1 MTLPGKMQE
10 TYNQRLRGVYGE
22 FGAGDGK
29 QIIYLQGNISP
40 ERLKKVV
47 HLINEIPGS
56 ERWGIRDLFQRE
68 VDEERVT
75 NSLIPY
81 FMDGNKVKFFN
92 PITLTLLPS
101 SDEAG
106 GFQIKKELLNVEFSE
121 KDEEDSDGFN
131 RFAEGKGY
139 FRFKYRNEDSKPDIG
154 RYAELEWN
162 SDNTRVVAVDGQ
174 HRLSALKRI
183 YDDSRRS
190 DTIKDWLIPVV
201 VLAVVPERAQVKGKM
216 LEVVRNIF
224 IYINKE
230 AKPPN
235 EARQI
240 LLDDQCVNEICTQEI
255 LEYSHENVVKEGGL
269 NPEKVPLLFY
279 DWRGQESGEEKER
292 SSFVALQS
300 VVEVRDWLGH
310 YILGE
315 NFSHEQVSMLN
326 IEPDDTD
333 LFAVLAEKAGSSRR
347 GRRGSRRRKQGR
359 QYSLTEEQT
368 KDIRERVRKY
378 VLPGVVTVLEKFE
391 PYKAY
396 IQKLREIEHKHCDDS
411 DIGKNAFDWIRFGPT
426 SAWGEDVQLRDK
438 IIEKIGEIQKEI
450 EDAKGLLPPMLLH
463 LIGMRGIMFAYGS
476 LYEKCQDKIGD
487 VPFVDYSIW
496 FVDTLN
502 KAWNEKKLSKL
513 FAYDPDKDKVE
524 RKLSGV
530 QRCLEHIILDQN
542 RSIINYRLGQAEAA
556 LGALV
561 ALVVLSLDESKI
573 GDWGEYLDNLE
584 STLTKSY
591 RKVVR
596 AEWRNEDKAFSKD
609 ELEEEVR
616 KRAERKLGEI
626 KRHFSLPE
634 PQEDGEY

>member
-56 ERWGIRDLFQRE
+56 ERWGVRDLFQRD

-121 KDEEDSDGFN
+121 KDEGDADGFN
-131 RFAEGKGY
+131 RFKEAEGY
-139 FRFKYRNEDSKPDIG
+139 FRFKYRDEDSKPDIG

-162 SDNTRVVAVDGQ
+162 SDNIKVVAVDGQ

-183 YDDSRRS
+183 YDDTRRS

-201 VLAVVPERAQVKGKM
+201 ILAVDPEGAQVKGKM

-230 AKPPN
+230 ARPPN

-240 LLDDQCVNEICTQEI
+240 LLDDQCINEICTQEI
-255 LEYSHENVVKEGGL
+255 LEYSHENVVKEGGI

-300 VVEVRDWLGH
+300 VVEVRDWLSH

-315 NFSHEQVSMLN
+315 NFSYEQISMLN

-333 LFAVLAEKAGSSRR
+333 LSAVLTEKAGSSRR
-347 GRRGSRRRKQGR
+347 RRGTRKRKQGR
-359 QYSLTEEQT
+359 QYSLKEEQT
-368 KDIRERVRKY
+368 KAIRDRVRQY
-378 VLPGVVTVLEKFE
+378 VLPGVVTVFEKFE
-391 PYKAY
+391 PYKTY
-396 IQKLREIEHKHCDDS
+396 IRKLREIEHEHCGDS
-411 DIGKNAFDWIRFGPT
+411 DIGQHAFDWIRFGPT
-426 SAWGEDVQLRDK
+426 SAWGGDVELRDK
-438 IIEKIGEIQKEI
+438 IIGKIGEIQKEI
-450 EDAKGLLPPMLLH
+450 EEAKSKLPPLLLH

-476 LYEKCQDKIGD
+476 LYEKYKEKAGD
-487 VPFVDYSIW
+487 IPFVEYSEW

-502 KAWNEKKLSKL
+502 KAWNEKNLSKL
-513 FAYDPDKDKVE
+513 FAYDPDKDKAE
-524 RKLSGV
+524 SGLSGV
-530 QRCLEHIILDQN
+530 QMCLEHIILDQN
-542 RSIINYRLGQAEAA
+542 RSIINYRLGQAESA

-561 ALVVLSLDESKI
+561 ALVVLSLDEDKI
-573 GDWGEYLDNLE
+573 GDWGEYLENLD
-584 STLTKSY
+584 STLTKGY

-596 AEWRNEDKAFSKD
+596 AEWRNEDKSFTKD

-616 KRAERKLGEI
+616 KRAGRKLGEI
-626 KRHFSLPE
+626 KKRFSLPE
-634 PQEDGEY
+634 PQEDGEC